1 MIKETSRMQSRIA
14 SLVIAPVLSAL
25 LSGCGGAQAI
35 TSTPPAPTVPVQ
47 PQATSGATPAA
58 LPLPPATDAPPA
70 TVTVPAVPTGTA
82 PAPSPAAPPATPE
95 QAVAPEQNPAG
106 DIPDTQAFVP
116 YTSAPGGY
124 TLEVPE
130 GWARSADAANV
141 RFENK
146 LDGLSVT
153 ITTVTTA
160 PTAASARDHEIA
172 ALVAAGRAMTVGSV
186 DDVTLPSG
194 SAVLVKSTA
203 NSNPYPVTNKQV
215 RLEQQIVLFF
225 KDGKLATL
233 TLWAPL
239 GADNVDQWQR
249 IAGSFRWM

>member
-1 MIKETSRMQSRIA
+1 MQSK
-14 SLVIAPVLSAL
+14 IAPVVLALVLSTVL
-25 LSGCGGAQAI
+25 LSSCGSTQAV
-35 TSTPPAPTVPVQ
+35 TSTLPPPTVPAQ
-47 PQATSGATPAA
+47 PTATSGATRVA
-58 LPLPPATDAPPA
+58 LPLPTATDALPATGAPPA
-70 TVTVPAVPTGTA
+70 LPTNTAVGQAPIA
-82 PAPSPAAPPATPE
+82 PAATPE

-124 TLEVPE
+124 TLDVPE

-141 RFENK
+141 RFVSK

-153 ITTVTTA
+153 INAATTA
-160 PTAASARDHEIA
+160 PTAASARDHEGA
-172 ALVAAGRAMTVGSV
+172 ALIAAGRAMTVSSV
-186 DDVTLPSG
+186 DDVTLPVG

-203 NSNPYPVTNKQV
+203 NSNPDLVTNKQV
-215 RLEQQIVLFF
+215 RLEQNIYLFF

-249 IAGSFRWM
+249 IAGSFRWK